1 MPAGLFAA
9 DILRD
14 WQPLGPQDVLLNLC
28 RGTRLWPAHD
38 LCNSLAML
46 SGSSTIPYGSPDGGD
61 LARWVD
67 FFGQCGANALAADT
81 PTIRELL
88 RFCRLTGRGL
98 GWLRTLIWIGSA
110 LDGAV
115 AELIEEVVPQ
125 AEVWGLY
132 GSVESWAVAGNGPR
146 CGRNVFHPLP
156 HQYVELLDG
165 ELLVSTL
172 HERAITPLL
181 RYRTGD
187 TGEFVH
193 CPCGSD
199 RPALRLLGRLD
210 DVLSFRGARF
220 SRSELVALACSVEEV
235 VAADVLVLDAALPTE
250 RLRLRVS
257 LSDGLLADRY
267 QVEWIKECVLGRH
280 LTLSRVIETA
290 LIGRGDQH
298 RLIGVHAGGSR
309 APASQRTLERGEH
322 FFRMEGRA
330 VREFVQAELPAAV
343 GGLLDRAGMPAEQ
356 IQHFVPHQANGV
368 MLAEV
373 WPGLGL
379 PNAELHLTV
388 DQHANTGAASVAVTL
403 DTVHRRGALG
413 RGDLVL
419 LAGFGGGMNI
429 GAALLRRALDRPTEP
444 LGIPGVRRG
453 RPGGGTAGLLGAA
466 LGCHP
471 ALTAS

>member
-1 MPAGLFAA
+1 MTMQHFDHPGGPGRPTGPEVRALLDRAAGFPELADKYQALIGGQGTVELDRLPPLSADELRGTVWSGIRAGLNRDRGAVLYLGGGTAERPSATLVPAGLFAA

-125 AEVWGLY
+125 ADVWGLY

-235 VAADVLVLDAALPTE
+235 VAADVLVLDAGLPTE
-250 RLRLRVS
+250 RLQLRVS

-280 LTLSRVIETA
+280 LTLSRVLDEA
-290 LIGRGDQH
+290 Q
-298 RLIGVHAGGSR
+298 
-309 APASQRTLERGEH
+309 E
-322 FFRMEGRA
+322 A
-330 VREFVQAELPAAV
+330 VEVVAQTGLRQAAA
-343 GGLLDRAGMPAEQ
+343 A
-356 IQHFVPHQANGV
+356 
-368 MLAEV
+368 
-373 WPGLGL
+373 
-379 PNAELHLTV
+379 
-388 DQHANTGAASVAVTL
+388 
-403 DTVHRRGALG
+403 
-413 RGDLVL
+413 
-419 LAGFGGGMNI
+419 
-429 GAALLRRALDRPTEP
+429 
-444 LGIPGVRRG
+444 
-453 RPGGGTAGLLGAA
+453 
-466 LGCHP
+466 
-471 ALTAS
+471 